1 VILSHTFT
9 SPLYLITHSRFLYF
23 NTYSKF
29 SVATAFTS
37 PHAASQTSSALNAE
51 SRREFLSAFGVA
63 AGMAAFAPAANAI
76 RDYENIGL
84 LGGSSVVDINNANVR
99 VYLKMQGLYPTVAG
113 KIASNGPY
121 AAVSDLYN
129 IPGLS
134 GKEKELIKKYESRF
148 TAQKPSADYVIDRI
162 NNGL

>member
-1 VILSHTFT
+1 MPILTPPSLSLFD
-9 SPLYLITHSRFLYF
+9 
-23 NTYSKF
+23 
-29 SVATAFTS
+29 
-37 PHAASQTSSALNAE
+37 SSAAAFVAPQTAAPRTELMAE

-76 RDYENIGL
+76 RDYENVGL
-84 LGGSSVVDINNANVR
+84 LGGSSVVDVNNANVR
-99 VYLKMQGLYPTVAG
+99 VYLKMQGMYPTVAG

-121 AAVSDLYN
+121 ATVSEIYN
-129 IPGLS
+129 IPGLT

>member
-1 VILSHTFT
+1 MVQPS
-9 SPLYLITHSRFLYF
+9 THVS
-23 NTYSKF
+23 TK
-29 SVATAFTS
+29 
-37 PHAASQTSSALNAE
+37 LNAE
-51 SRREFLSAFGVA
+51 QQSSSSRREFFTNAAAVVA
-63 AGMAAFAPAANAI
+63 AMSFAAPALADVEYA
-76 RDYENIGL
+76 GVGF

-99 VYLKMQGLYPTVAG
+99 VYLKMPGLYPTIAG

-121 AAVSDLYN
+121 ASVSDIYN

-134 GKEKELIKKYESRF
+134 AKEKDLLKKYESRF